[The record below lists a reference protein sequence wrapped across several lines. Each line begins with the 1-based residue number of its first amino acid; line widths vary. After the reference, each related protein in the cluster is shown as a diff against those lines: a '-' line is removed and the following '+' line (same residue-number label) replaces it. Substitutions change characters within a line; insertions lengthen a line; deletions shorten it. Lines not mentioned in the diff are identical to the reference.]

1 MTTLDIIKS
10 AADIEAAETKTLI
23 EFYNEFNADKPVKK
37 FADRATAIKRCV
49 ALYVELVEEGQISDA
64 NEAKAPKAKKEKAV
78 KVEAPEAESAPEAAA
93 SEEDQAV
100 TNDSFTWPFA
110 NKNVKSSP
118 TGTPSKATDS
128 KAKTEVKPKRAISNA
143 SNAAGISASWA
154 DPETAAARLTR
165 NAVTV
170 TVKGK
175 TTEHKSTRAAFRHYR
190 LMDSKHIRFRGILK
204 AAGSAVYTENNV
216 EYTFTI
222 V

>member
-37 FADRATAIKRCV
+37 FADRATAIKRCT

-64 NEAKAPKAKKEKAV
+64 NEAKEEVKE
-78 KVEAPEAESAPEAAA
+78 
-93 SEEDQAV
+93 EEQTV

-118 TGTPSKATDS
+118 TGTPSKSTDA
-128 KAKTEVKPKRAISNA
+128 KAKTESKPKRAISNA
-143 SNAAGISASWA
+143 SNAAGISASWS

>member
-1 MTTLDIIKS
+1 MTTLNIIKS

-37 FADRATAIKRCV
+37 FADRATAIKRCT
-49 ALYVELVEEGQISDA
+49 ALYVELVEEGQISNAD
-64 NEAKAPKAKKEKAV
+64 EAKEE
-78 KVEAPEAESAPEAAA
+78 VEEAQPE
-93 SEEDQAV
+93 V
-100 TNDSFTWPFA
+100 TNQSFTWPFA
-110 NKNVKSSP
+110 NANLKSST
-118 TGTPSKATDS
+118 TGKPPVSDS
-128 KAKTEVKPKRAISNA
+128 KAKAEIKPKRSISNA

-204 AAGSAVYTENNV
+204 AAGSAVYSENNV